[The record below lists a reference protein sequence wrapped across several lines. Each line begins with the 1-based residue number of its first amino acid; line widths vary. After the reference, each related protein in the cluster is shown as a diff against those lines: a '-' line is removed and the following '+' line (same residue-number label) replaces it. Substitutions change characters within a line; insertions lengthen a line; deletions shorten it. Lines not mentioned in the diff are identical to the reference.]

1 MAMIEY
7 PSLLRTV
14 ALMVV
19 LGTTTQMGI
28 GCSVQ
33 LGPSDGSVSQAAE
46 IRALKEDV
54 VRLEGEKAR
63 LEGDLQGLRADL
75 SPVEVERRAGI
86 PAAIRVAVASGSTVR
101 LGDAGSELR
110 LRLRTEDALS
120 RFVQTTGPVAISAI
134 AFDAARL
141 PVSLGDWKIDAAAW
155 RSALRE
161 GFTGTAYAV
170 DLPLLS
176 STLDLSS
183 GIEVLIRVEIKDP
196 RAAEPLTSEFSIP
209 VTGPLPERNPV

>member
-33 LGPSDGSVSQAAE
+33 LGPSEGSVSKAAE
-46 IRALKEDV
+46 IRALKEEV

-101 LGDAGSELR
+101 LGDVGSELR
-110 LRLRTEDALS
+110 LRLRTEDALG
-120 RFVQTTGPVAISAI
+120 RFVLGSR
-134 AFDAARL
+134 AR
-141 PVSLGDWKIDAAAW
+141 
-155 RSALRE
+155 
-161 GFTGTAYAV
+161 
-170 DLPLLS
+170 
-176 STLDLSS
+176 TLDIVLVES
-183 GIEVLIRVEIKDP
+183 G
-196 RAAEPLTSEFSIP
+196 
-209 VTGPLPERNPV
+209 GGGGGG